1 MESPLQRLNT
11 SDIKDQEPDA
21 RKALGAWSFCVPK
34 VYTGQNE
41 LYRML
46 SGNLLHRAAELR
58 PLARF
63 TRPIRRQDDKEK
75 SLASVTISIN
85 HVHPQNTMRVLT
97 IHRGIRVLDETLKD
111 ALELLQE
118 ATIVEVQPGV
128 AAVFSEKPVPGLETL
143 SFDLMPEGSDK
154 IIADSLSGLLGGVNL
169 LAQYQD
175 TSKLFNGL
183 VRLTPN
189 YYGKTPDYVS
199 RCS

>member
-1 MESPLQRLNT
+1 MS
-11 SDIKDQEPDA
+11 
-21 RKALGAWSFCVPK
+21 
-34 VYTGQNE
+34 
-41 LYRML
+41 
-46 SGNLLHRAAELR
+46 
-58 PLARF
+58 
-63 TRPIRRQDDKEK
+63 
-75 SLASVTISIN
+75 
-85 HVHPQNTMRVLT
+85 
-97 IHRGIRVLDETLKD
+97 DETSKD

-154 IIADSLSGLLGGVNL
+154 IIADSLSGLLGGGNL